1 MPILLMSSVDIITS
15 TAQQLG
21 RGTGDVRAIP
31 PSCVWCVSDVAIP
44 MAALNHAAQRGSCA
58 HAEHHHNCVPAKGA
72 TALRGRKGACEHG
85 GAHGH
90 EERAAQT
97 LESCATMRKPSAG
110 TAPLRAE
117 PKVETVIRY
126 ASPLL
131 YPRASADEHAIDTS
145 GDGRF
150 GRAGVLRSHRDC
162 GARCSQSVGTAA
174 KEVAPFARSSY
185 GNNTVLT
192 LWSDAAATRIV
203 SPSHR
208 LVLHYHQPTRS
219 NPTK

>member
-72 TALRGRKGACEHG
+72 TALCGRKGACEHG

-90 EERAAQT
+90 EERAAQV
-97 LESCATMRKPSAG
+97 LES
-110 TAPLRAE
+110 
-117 PKVETVIRY
+117 VH
-126 ASPLL
+126 
-131 YPRASADEHAIDTS
+131 DD
-145 GDGRF
+145 
-150 GRAGVLRSHRDC
+150 AGVLRSHPDC

-203 SPSHR
+203 SQSHS
-208 LVLHYHQPTRS
+208 LVLH
-219 NPTK
+219 